1 MTAGLWRFFAKRLL
15 VGLATLLAISVVIFA
30 VTQIL
35 PRDPARAILGR
46 EATADAMNALRER
59 LGLNRPAYVQ
69 YLDWLGG
76 IFRADLGVS
85 LAGVN
90 TPVSELIGP
99 KVRNT
104 FILVIFSAG
113 LSIPLSIA
121 IGSYAALKRD
131 RWFDNASSLAM
142 LALAALPEFVVAVGL
157 VIFFATTFWQ
167 VLPAVSIVPP
177 GGSPFSDLRALV
189 LPTLTL
195 VLAVTPYVARVM
207 RASMVEVL
215 ESDYIE
221 MAKLKGVPE
230 RTVIRRHALPNA
242 LGPTFQVIALNVAY
256 LVGGVI
262 VVERAFNYPGIG
274 LALRDAVALRDL
286 PVIQA
291 LALLIAGVFV
301 MANMLADLGTILVT
315 PRLRTKV
322 S

>member
-1 MTAGLWRFFAKRLL
+1 MTPALWRFFAKRLL
-15 VGLATLLAISVVIFA
+15 VGLATLVAISIVIFA
-30 VTQIL
+30 VTQVL

-46 EATADAMNALRER
+46 EATAEAMDALRER
-59 LGLNRPAYVQ
+59 LGLNRPAYIQ

-76 IFRADLGVS
+76 LFRADLGVS
-85 LAGVN
+85 LAGIN
-90 TPVSELIGP
+90 TPVGELIGP

-113 LSIPLSIA
+113 LSIPLSSA

-131 RWFDNASSLAM
+131 KWFDNASSLAM

-177 GGSPFSDLRALV
+177 GGSPFTDLRALV

-301 MANMLADLGTILVT
+301 LANMLADLGTILVT